1 MNKTIRVL
9 NVLLAAVIGI
19 VPRFL
24 ACSTAKVTMDC
35 HWTVQAEIAV
45 SIPLLISGMVILITR
60 GKEYWR
66 SASIIGIALGISVIL
81 IPSVLI
87 GVCPSPMMECHNLM
101 RPLLIVFG
109 ALTIISNGGLLIYS
123 FKK

>member
-1 MNKTIRVL
+1 VNKIIGIL
-9 NVLLAAVIGI
+9 NILLAAAIGI
-19 VPRFL
+19 VPNYL
-24 ACSTAKVTMDC
+24 ACSTAKMTMVC
-35 HWTVQAEIAV
+35 HWTVRGEIAIA
-45 SIPLLISGMVILITR
+45 IPLLIGGLVILITR
-60 GKEYWR
+60 GKECWR

-81 IPSVLI
+81 IPTVLI